1 LHDLCQIK
9 QTTLSAPKPA
19 ESAVVPPPSK
29 QLPSFFEWYE
39 KEKETLAEEFPNL
52 SATELSRQGMK
63 RFKELLQTD
72 KMVRIF
78 SFGAGMKVICCV

>member
-1 LHDLCQIK
+1 MCQIK

-29 QLPSFFEWYE
+29 KLPSFFEWYE

-52 SATELSRQGMK
+52 NATELSRQGMK

-78 SFGAGMKVICCV
+78 SFVTGMKVI

>member
-1 LHDLCQIK
+1 MCQIK

-19 ESAVVPPPSK
+19 ESAEVPPPSK
-29 QLPSFFEWYE
+29 KLPSFFEWYE

-52 SATELSRQGMK
+52 NATELSRQGMK

-78 SFGAGMKVICCV
+78 SFVTGMKVI